1 MADFISMSLPDSGM
15 NGNVAA
21 AGAMDRMYRH
31 QRHFYDATRKYY
43 LLGRDLLID
52 RLRPK
57 AGDCVLEVGCGTGR
71 NLIRAA
77 RQYPQARFYG
87 IDISGE
93 MLATARE
100 QIARAGLSSRVQV
113 AQGDA
118 TCFDTERLFGIAL
131 FQRVFMSYTL
141 SMIPRWRAVLEQAT
155 ASLAASGQMLIVDFG
170 GQEGLPVW
178 FRPLLAWWLSLFH
191 VTPRAELE
199 LELTILADR
208 KDAVLNFERP
218 YRGYAQYAM
227 LRMPD

>member
-1 MADFISMSLPDSGM
+1 MSSPDNGM
-15 NGNVAA
+15 NGSFAA
-21 AGAMDRMYRH
+21 AGTMDRIYRH

-52 RLRPK
+52 RLRPGP
-57 AGDCVLEVGCGTGR
+57 GDCVLEIGCGTGR

-87 IDISGE
+87 IDISSE
-93 MLATARE
+93 MLTTARE

-113 AQGDA
+113 AQADA
-118 TCFDTERLFGIAL
+118 TSFDSEKLFGVAL

-141 SMIPRWRAVLEQAT
+141 SMIPRWRNVLEQAT
-155 ASLAASGQMLIVDFG
+155 ASLTPSGQMLIVDFG

-178 FRPLLAWWLSLFH
+178 FRPLLAQWLAMFH

-208 KDAVLNFERP
+208 KDAALIVERP
-218 YRGYAQYAM
+218 YRDYAQYAM
-227 LRMPD
+227 LRMPG

>member
-1 MADFISMSLPDSGM
+1 M
-15 NGNVAA
+15 NGSSGA

-31 QRHFYDATRKYY
+31 QRHVYDATRKYY

-52 RLRPK
+52 RLRPQP
-57 AGDCVLEVGCGTGR
+57 GDCVLEIGCGTGR

-77 RQYPQARFYG
+77 RQYPQAHFYG

-93 MLATARE
+93 MLATAQER
-100 QIARAGLSSRVQV
+100 IARAGLSSRVRV
-113 AQGDA
+113 ALADA
-118 TCFDTERLFGIAL
+118 TSFDTEALFGVAL

-155 ASLAASGQMLIVDFG
+155 ASLATHGQMQIVDFG
-170 GQEGLPVW
+170 GLEGLPFW
-178 FRPLLAWWLSLFH
+178 FQLLLKRWLAVFH

-208 KDAVLNFERP
+208 KDAALLVERP
-218 YRGYAQYAM
+218 YRGYAQYAR
-227 LRMPD
+227 LTMPG

>member
-1 MADFISMSLPDSGM
+1 MTGFS
-15 NGNVAA
+15 AA

-31 QRHFYDATRKYY
+31 QRHVYDATRKYY

-52 RLRPK
+52 RLRP
-57 AGDCVLEVGCGTGR
+57 APGDCVLEIGCGTGR

-77 RQYPQARFYG
+77 RQYPHACFYG

-100 QIARAGLSSRVQV
+100 QIARAGLSARVQV
-113 AQGDA
+113 AQADA
-118 TCFDTERLFGIAL
+118 TAFDTDTLFGIAL

-141 SMIPRWRAVLEQAT
+141 SMIPRWRTVLEQAT
-155 ASLAASGQMLIVDFG
+155 ASLAPYGQMLVVDFG
-170 GQEGLPVW
+170 GQEGLPTW
-178 FRPLLAWWLSLFH
+178 FRPLLACWLSLFH

-208 KDAVLNFERP
+208 KDAVLSFERP

-227 LRMPD
+227 LRMPG